1 MTFPQMSFEDRHGC
15 ASSAAFRRFLLAAL
29 AILMLLAFAPVADA
43 ATAGFNHSADWK
55 TVEYYEYN
63 SAGTLVKVTGLKK
76 IYGYYYYFKKNG
88 NMVRSAWQNL
98 SDGRRVYFQDS
109 GRMAVNMWVRN
120 KKGVKRWYVGA
131 DGTKLTS
138 TITPDG
144 VIVDSRGVYLQ
155 KAKTGWVKYND
166 HYYFVDYTTHKL
178 LTNQWLQRSN
188 GKYYYLGADGARLT
202 GFQTIDGAT
211 YYLNQNGV
219 RQTGEVTIGDK
230 IYTFGADGK
239 QISVRAASQPETET
253 PQTEPQ
259 SESETEYEAPVDP
272 NVGTK
277 ATTGKASVLI
287 ICGHG
292 EGDPG
297 ASSKW
302 GRESDL
308 TREIGPMIAQALANQ
323 NVVNVDL
330 YNKDYDCYKQV
341 LNTLNSVKVGSKTL
355 QATITGTGAYL
366 TKTVNALKKNSKLP
380 DFRHYD
386 YVLEVHFNA
395 KTVKDEDGDGQLTGT
410 GMMMNIRKKNRQI
423 DSAIVKGISSTGMPV
438 WGRAT
443 GFFPSSGLLNARV
456 MQEIGVNYSLLET
469 CFIDDGDDMKFY
481 NAHKTEIAGAV
492 ATAISNYFR

>member
-1 MTFPQMSFEDRHGC
+1 MNFPQTDFENRC
-15 ASSAAFRRFLLAAL
+15 ALRRFLLAAL
-29 AILMLLAFAPVADA
+29 AILMLLAFAPA
-43 ATAGFNHSADWK
+43 AKAAPVAGFNHSADWK

-155 KAKTGWVKYND
+155 KSKTGWVKYSG

-202 GFQTIDGAT
+202 GLQTIDGAT

-219 RQTGEVTIGDK
+219 RQSGEVTIGDK

-239 QISVRAASQPETET
+239 QVSVRSASQPETEK
-253 PQTEPQ
+253 PAETEPQ
-259 SESETEYEAPVDP
+259 SESETEHEAPVDP

-277 ATTGKASVLI
+277 ATTGKASVLV

-292 EGDPG
+292 QGDPG

-302 GRESDL
+302 GKESDL
-308 TREIGPMIAQALANQ
+308 TREIGPMIAQTLADQ
-323 NVVNVDL
+323 KVVNVDL
-330 YNKDYDCYKQV
+330 YNKDYDCYTQV
-341 LNTLNSVKVGSKTL
+341 LNTLNSVKVGDKSL
-355 QATITGTGAYL
+355 QAMITGTGAYL

-395 KTVKDEDGDGQLTGT
+395 KTVKDEDGDGQITGT

-481 NAHKTEIAGAV
+481 NAHKSEIASAV